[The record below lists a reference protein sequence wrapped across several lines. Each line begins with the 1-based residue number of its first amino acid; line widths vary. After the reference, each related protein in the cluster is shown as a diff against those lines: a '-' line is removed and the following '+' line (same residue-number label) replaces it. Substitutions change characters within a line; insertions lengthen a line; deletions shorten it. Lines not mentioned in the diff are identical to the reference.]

1 MLKNFL
7 KTLRQQKVQNL
18 SILKNSKNTKEQLKV
33 EQKL

>member
-18 SILKNSKNTKEQLKV
+18 SNLKISKNTKEQLKV